1 MYVLDWITYY
11 KCKPTCLNTSVVR
24 LNQFW
29 PQSTTSNSYTH
40 WQAWKQTHCYFFQ
53 LRRSCWQQEKIR
65 TNTDKCTTHAWR
77 ENLASTTL
85 STDEGLVT
93 RQCYWSSTS
102 QNFTFCY
109 SVKIK
114 KTGRYQIHRED
125 RNPSNTLH
133 FAKKKVFSC
142 FAHCIC
148 YNKSVLHWKCTGKSP
163 RSKKTPNWCSH
174 NNHCSSLNTAIFCCW
189 LQLADLT
196 LYTRPKWTSFSCKNQ
211 WELTVWNTN
220 QVSPFIFAHSA
231 H

>member
-1 MYVLDWITYY
+1 MSCHAFHVYFLYWITYY
-11 KCKPTCLNTSVVR
+11 KCKPTCLHTIVVR

-40 WQAWKQTHCYFFQ
+40 WQAWKLTHCYFFQ

-102 QNFTFCY
+102 QNFTLCY

-125 RNPSNTLH
+125 GNPSNTLH
-133 FAKKKVFSC
+133 FAKKKSIFLLCS
-142 FAHCIC
+142 
-148 YNKSVLHWKCTGKSP
+148 LHLLQQKCAPLEMYRKLTKM
-163 RSKKTPNWCSH
+163 KE
-174 NNHCSSLNTAIFCCW
+174 NT
-189 LQLADLT
+189 
-196 LYTRPKWTSFSCKNQ
+196 
-211 WELTVWNTN
+211 
-220 QVSPFIFAHSA
+220 
-231 H
+231 